1 MGDCSYCTVPCA
13 IVREVPSTTT
23 VVLKPLPYRMI
34 RKRKWCST
42 CRMRNN
48 VLLSAP
54 LESDGEDGADEMDEV
69 DSDGAG
75 DSSALALSQDYLGTT
90 TMDIQE

>member
-1 MGDCSYCTVPCA
+1 
-13 IVREVPSTTT
+13 
-23 VVLKPLPYRMI
+23 
-34 RKRKWCST
+34 
-42 CRMRNN
+42 MRNN

-54 LESDGEDGADEMDEV
+54 LESDGEDGVDEMDEV

-90 TMDIQE
+90 MDIQEQLDALWDDRSTRNTRVYRC

>member
-1 MGDCSYCTVPCA
+1 
-13 IVREVPSTTT
+13 
-23 VVLKPLPYRMI
+23 
-34 RKRKWCST
+34 
-42 CRMRNN
+42 MRNN

-90 TMDIQE
+90 TMDIQEQLDALWDDRSTRNTRVYRC